1 MKYKQLVKF
10 NLAKMGTTWGFSL
23 KNVRLGFGVPA
34 RHASAYRAMV
44 ENKLKHTLHDLSTIP
59 KDCSVPV
66 YCCEPGTHRVGN
78 VLVYHKGR
86 YYQDGKKLWRKPR
99 GSYRW
104 GEWLNGVR
112 IVKEKNDSSSH

>member
-1 MKYKQLVKF
+1 MKYGQLIKF
-10 NLAKMGTTWGFSL
+10 NLGKMGTTWGFSL

-34 RHASAYRAMV
+34 KYATAYRAMT

-66 YCCEPGTHRVGN
+66 YCCAPLTHRFGN
-78 VLVYHKGR
+78 VLVYHRGK

-112 IVKEKNDSSSH
+112 IVKEKNERPRH